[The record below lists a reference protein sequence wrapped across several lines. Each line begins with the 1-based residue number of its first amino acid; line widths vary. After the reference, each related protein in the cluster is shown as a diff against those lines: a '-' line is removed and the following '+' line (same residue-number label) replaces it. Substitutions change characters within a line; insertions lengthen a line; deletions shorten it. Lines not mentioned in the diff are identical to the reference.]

1 MVASGG
7 DIDDVSLM
15 TTVVMV
21 VNDGDSGC
29 TNYHCIT
36 DYSQN
41 LTTQTTHIYSLIV
54 SVGQESEHGLAQC
67 LWLQVSRKNTIKVL
81 AWVAVSTMVST
92 GGESA
97 SKLTQRI
104 VGRTHFLLGSW
115 ISLGVGLAGWSLATW
130 ASPEGRQLSSVQE
143 RSHIFL

>member
-15 TTVVMV
+15 TMVVMV

-67 LWLQVSRKNTIKVL
+67 LWLQVSHKN
-81 AWVAVSTMVST
+81 
-92 GGESA
+92 
-97 SKLTQRI
+97 
-104 VGRTHFLLGSW
+104 
-115 ISLGVGLAGWSLATW
+115 
-130 ASPEGRQLSSVQE
+130 PC
-143 RSHIFL
+143 

>member
-54 SVGQESEHGLAQC
+54 SVGQESGFDLARH
-67 LWLQVSRKNTIKVL
+67 LWFK
-81 AWVAVSTMVST
+81 
-92 GGESA
+92 
-97 SKLTQRI
+97 
-104 VGRTHFLLGSW
+104 
-115 ISLGVGLAGWSLATW
+115 
-130 ASPEGRQLSSVQE
+130 SPVRLLSSCWLRL
-143 RSHIFL
+143 RSHLKAQRVEAICF